1 MPTDKREIVHHW
13 NDETTTNL
21 DAEIQ
26 VGGQDKLNVADFTT
40 NELLGQILIELRK
53 LNLRQEEAFEETV
66 NDGDVSCE

>member
-1 MPTDKREIVHHW
+1 MPMEIVHNW
-13 NDETTTNL
+13 NDEVAANL
-21 DAEIQ
+21 EAEIQ

-53 LNLRQEEAFEETV
+53 LNLRQESAFEETV